1 MCGKEGL
8 LGGLFAGLMGG
19 DDSPPPVVASSV
31 KADADK
37 AAADAASAGI
47 QQRSARKRAMR
58 AQSLL
63 ATGAGGDESNVVTGL
78 PAATATKTTL
88 GA

>member
-1 MCGKEGL
+1 MCGNFLDGIF
-8 LGGLFAGLMGG
+8 GGGT
-19 DDSPPPVVASSV
+19 PPPVVTPAV
-31 KADADK
+31 GADTDK

-47 QQRSARKRAMR
+47 KQRSDRKRAMR

-78 PAATATKTTL
+78 PAATALKSKL

>member
-1 MCGKEGL
+1 MCGDFLSGI
-8 LGGLFAGLMGG
+8 FGG
-19 DDSPPPVVASSV
+19 DTPPPVVAPAV
-31 KADADK
+31 GADTDK
-37 AAADAASAGI
+37 AAADASSAGI
-47 QQRSARKRAMR
+47 KQRSDRKRAMR

-78 PAATATKTTL
+78 PAATATKNKL